1 MKQQTITLNKSQG
14 ENSTTQEIKLI
25 YPGLTSKIL
34 QSLQQQYS
42 NKITFHSA
50 WWIYQSEIYDVSIDK
65 QPLHLGV
72 TCLVVGYNYRVQIA
86 YDKYSAFRWHTHS

>member
-34 QSLQQQYS
+34 QILQQNIPTKSLS
-42 NKITFHSA
+42 NLLGEHTNQKFTT
-50 WWIYQSEIYDVSIDK
+50 YQ
-65 QPLHLGV
+65 
-72 TCLVVGYNYRVQIA
+72 
-86 YDKYSAFRWHTHS
+86 